1 MDKLIKDLNLTAL
14 EQNGNNLMKISLSP
28 DQMVIPI
35 PEPINNV
42 DSDDYCCFDGYFN
55 HHLKGEVN
63 FLFLKY
69 KNFFIA
75 KLKTFC

>member
-28 DQMVIPI
+28 ERMVPI

-55 HHLKGEVN
+55 HHLKGEV
-63 FLFLKY
+63 FL
-69 KNFFIA
+69 NSNI
-75 KLKTFC
+75 KLFCKTKILLTK